1 MVVPSRGSEDS
12 PAMAFDR
19 QEVEQFLYHEAQLM
33 DEHRLDEWLALWTE
47 PALYWVPSNRDE
59 IDPKRE
65 VSLIYDDW
73 VRLQLRISRLKSG
86 FAHAQQP
93 RSRMRRLVSNIVVE
107 EAENGE
113 IVVYSN
119 FLLTE
124 LRRGK
129 QDLFAGRTIH
139 HLRFSDGAF
148 KLTFKKV
155 LLVNNDEPIDN
166 LTFLI

>member
-1 MVVPSRGSEDS
+1 VLSPGSEAS

-19 QEVEQFLYHEAQLM
+19 YQVEQFLYHEAQLM
-33 DEHRLDEWLALWTE
+33 DEHRFDEWLALWTE

-59 IDPKRE
+59 IDPGRE

-73 VRLQLRISRLKSG
+73 VRLQLRITRLKSG
-86 FAHAQQP
+86 FAHAQEP
-93 RSRMRRLVSNIVVE
+93 RSRMRRVVSNIVVE
-107 EAENGE
+107 EAGNGE
-113 IVVYSN
+113 IVAHSN
-119 FLLTE
+119 FLLAE

-139 HLRFSDGAF
+139 RLRPHNGSF
-148 KLTFKKV
+148 KLVTKKV